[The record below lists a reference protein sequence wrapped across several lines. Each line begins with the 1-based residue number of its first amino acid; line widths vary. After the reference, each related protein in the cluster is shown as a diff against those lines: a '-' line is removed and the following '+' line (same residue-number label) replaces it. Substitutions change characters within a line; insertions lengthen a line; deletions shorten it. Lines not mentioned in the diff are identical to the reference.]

1 MSNDLSINIKSK
13 IYVIRGKQVMLDSDL
28 AILYKCS
35 NGTKAINQA
44 VSRNRDRFPP
54 DFYFQLSKEE
64 HKNLK
69 SQIVTSSCDKEHG
82 GVRKMPY
89 VFTEQGVAMLASV
102 LRTKIAADVSIG
114 IMRAFVEMRKYI
126 SNNLFDISKALTNL
140 DDRVKVLEDAFVK
153 SDGTGIYYEG
163 SIYDAYSAII
173 DIFKK
178 AKKSLIIIDNYVD
191 KDTLDIIAKF
201 NEIKVSIITNKDTS
215 YIKNIDI
222 DKYNKEYSNLNI
234 FYNKSF
240 HDRFFIIDKKDVYHC
255 GTSINRIGLKTFAIN
270 KIIDEGINKTFIDNI
285 NNIINKTSKEFIS

>member
-1 MSNDLSINIKSK
+1 MTNNLSINVKSK

-35 NGTKAINQA
+35 NGTKVINQA

-64 HKNLK
+64 YKNLK

-126 SNNLFDISKALTNL
+126 SNNLFDVSKALTNL

-153 SDGTGIYYEG
+153 NDGTGIYYEG

-191 KDTLDIIAKF
+191 KDTLDIISKF
-201 NEIKVSIITNKDTS
+201 SVKVTIITNKETC
-215 YIKNIDI
+215 YINKIDI
-222 DKYNKEYSNLNI
+222 DKYNDEYKNLRLI
-234 FYNKSF
+234 YNKSF
-240 HDRFFIIDKKDVYHC
+240 HDRFFIIDKKEVYHS
-255 GTSINRIGLKTFAIN
+255 GASINRLGHKTFAIN
-270 KIIDEGINKTFIDNI
+270 EIIDDSINKIFIDNI
-285 NNIINKTSKEFIS
+285 NNIINNKSKELIP